1 VPHGRRRPD
10 GGRARRFA
18 SGAGRAARGTT
29 RALARGTRA
38 TARRVRGYTF
48 SDGAGD
54 SGLGRL
60 VELHAVHS
68 AGDAA
73 LAVSLAG
80 TLFFGVPT
88 GQARGQVALFLL
100 LTMAPFAV
108 VAPLVGPLLDRLRHG
123 RRWAI
128 GATLALRAFLAWVL
142 AGAVGS
148 SSAWLFPAAL
158 GCLVASRAY
167 GVTRSAAVP
176 RLLPAGLTLVNANSR
191 IALAGVGGAA
201 VGGVLAGGLSRVGP
215 EWSLRLAF
223 AIYIVGTVLAILL
236 PARVDS
242 TRGEQALAG
251 VETDREPVGRSR
263 RGRLRRR
270 LPSLPST
277 VLPALWCS
285 AGGRLL
291 AGFLTLYLAFL
302 LREHPTPGASGPVL
316 LALVVAAAG
325 LGTCLGSV
333 AGNLLRDR
341 APEGIALSCLAVGTT
356 MCAATAVFWSA
367 WSVVAMGLVAGLTSQ
382 LGKLSS
388 DALIQRDV
396 AESVRTSVFAWSET
410 ALQVA
415 WVVGGAIGIALPLL
429 PPLGFGVVAAVLLT
443 LLAQGIRVRV
453 RADVLPDG
461 TAAPDAP
468 SLRL

>member
-1 VPHGRRRPD
+1 
-10 GGRARRFA
+10 
-18 SGAGRAARGTT
+18 
-29 RALARGTRA
+29 
-38 TARRVRGYTF
+38 VRGYTF
-48 SDGAGD
+48 SGGAGT

-60 VELHAVHS
+60 VELHSVHS

-88 GQARGQVALFLL
+88 GQARGQVALFLA

-108 VAPLVGPLLDRLRHG
+108 VAPLVGPVLDRLRHG

-167 GVTRSAAVP
+167 GVSRSAAVP
-176 RLLPAGLTLVNANSR
+176 RLLPSGLTLVSANSR

-201 VGGVLAGGLSRVGP
+201 VGGVLAGALSRVGP

-223 AIYIVGTVLAILL
+223 AVYVAGTVLAILL

-242 TRGEQALAG
+242 LRGEQGPAG
-251 VETDREPVGRSR
+251 AAPGGGSAARSR
-263 RGRLRRR
+263 RGRLRGR
-270 LPSLPST
+270 LRSLPSG
-277 VLPALWCS
+277 VVHAWWCS

-302 LREHPTPGASGPVL
+302 LREHPAAGVSGPVL
-316 LALVVAAAG
+316 LAVVVAAAG

-333 AGNLLRDR
+333 AGNRLRDR
-341 APEGIALSCLAVGTT
+341 PPEGIALSCLAAGTA
-356 MCAATAVFWSA
+356 MCAVTAVFWSA
-367 WSVVAMGLVAGLTSQ
+367 WAAVAMGLVAGLTSQ

-415 WVVGGAIGIALPLL
+415 WVVGGALGIALPLQ
-429 PPLGFGVVAAVLLT
+429 PPLGFGVVAAVLVALLT
-443 LLAQGIRVRV
+443 QAVRIHL
-453 RADVLPDG
+453 RGSVLPD
-461 TAAPDAP
+461 AARAPDGR
-468 SLRL
+468 SVRL

>member
-1 VPHGRRRPD
+1 
-10 GGRARRFA
+10 
-18 SGAGRAARGTT
+18 
-29 RALARGTRA
+29 
-38 TARRVRGYTF
+38 
-48 SDGAGD
+48 
-54 SGLGRL
+54 
-60 VELHAVHS
+60 
-68 AGDAA
+68 
-73 LAVSLAG
+73 
-80 TLFFGVPT
+80 
-88 GQARGQVALFLL
+88 
-100 LTMAPFAV
+100 MAPFAV

-167 GVTRSAAVP
+167 GVSRSAAVP
-176 RLLPAGLTLVNANSR
+176 RLLPSGLTLVSANSR

-201 VGGVLAGGLSRVGP
+201 VGGLLAGALSRVGP

-223 AIYIVGTVLAILL
+223 AVYVAGTVLAILL

-242 TRGEQALAG
+242 LRGEQGPAG
-251 VETDREPVGRSR
+251 AAPGGGSAARSR
-263 RGRLRRR
+263 RGRLRGR
-270 LPSLPST
+270 LRSLPSG
-277 VLPALWCS
+277 VVHAWWCS

-302 LREHPTPGASGPVL
+302 LREHPAAGVSGPVL
-316 LALVVAAAG
+316 LAVVVAAAG

-333 AGNLLRDR
+333 AGNRLRDR
-341 APEGIALSCLAVGTT
+341 PPEGIALSCLAAGTA
-356 MCAATAVFWSA
+356 MCAVTAVFWSA
-367 WSVVAMGLVAGLTSQ
+367 WAAVAMGLVAGLTSQ

-415 WVVGGAIGIALPLL
+415 WVVGGALGIALPLQ
-429 PPLGFGVVAAVLLT
+429 PPLGFGVVAAVLVA
-443 LLAQGIRVRV
+443 LLMQAVRIHL
-453 RADVLPDG
+453 RGSVLPD
-461 TAAPDAP
+461 AARAPDGR
-468 SLRL
+468 SVRL

>member
-1 VPHGRRRPD
+1 MLGR
-10 GGRARRFA
+10 
-18 SGAGRAARGTT
+18 GA
-29 RALARGTRA
+29 RA
-38 TARRVRGYTF
+38 TARWVRGYTF
-48 SDGAGD
+48 SSGAGT

-60 VELHAVHS
+60 VELHSVHS

-88 GQARGQVALFLL
+88 GQARGQVALFLA

-142 AGAVGS
+142 ADAVGS

-176 RLLPAGLTLVNANSR
+176 RLLPSALTLVSANSR
-191 IALAGVGGAA
+191 LALAGVGGAA
-201 VGGVLAGGLSRVGP
+201 VGGVLAGALSRVGP

-223 AIYIVGTVLAILL
+223 GVYVAGTVLAILL

-242 TRGEQALAG
+242 LRGEQGPAG
-251 VETDREPVGRSR
+251 AAPGGGSAPLFR
-263 RGRLRRR
+263 RGRLRGR
-270 LPSLPST
+270 LRSLPSG
-277 VLPALWCS
+277 VVHAWWCS

-302 LREHPTPGASGPVL
+302 LREHPAPGVSGPVL

-333 AGNLLRDR
+333 AGNRLRDR
-341 APEGIALSCLAVGTT
+341 APEGMALSCLAAGTV
-356 MCAATAVFWSA
+356 MCAATALFWSA
-367 WSVVAMGLVAGLTSQ
+367 WAAVAMGLVAGLTSQ
-382 LGKLSS
+382 LGKL
-388 DALIQRDV
+388 
-396 AESVRTSVFAWSET
+396 
-410 ALQVA
+410 
-415 WVVGGAIGIALPLL
+415 
-429 PPLGFGVVAAVLLT
+429 
-443 LLAQGIRVRV
+443 
-453 RADVLPDG
+453 
-461 TAAPDAP
+461 APM
-468 SLRL
+468 R